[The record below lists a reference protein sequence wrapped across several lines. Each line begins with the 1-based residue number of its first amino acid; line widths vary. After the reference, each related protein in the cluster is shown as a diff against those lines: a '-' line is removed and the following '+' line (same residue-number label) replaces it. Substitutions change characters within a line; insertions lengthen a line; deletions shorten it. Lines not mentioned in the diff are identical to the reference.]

1 MNGHEISV
9 SLASESAANGSIAS
23 RSERARPW
31 LLLAGLLIGLTVVIT
46 IWLSIDRRPAEWDH
60 ANHLK
65 RAVDCYRTLSEPG
78 HDRLKEI
85 LETSSF
91 YPPIAPCAA
100 GVLYFVFPIVP
111 LTAQSVM
118 LAFLALGLAAT
129 FALGRRLLD
138 EPAGLLAAFF
148 VGTAPFVVFS
158 LTNFQLDLPLMAVVA
173 LALYALVR
181 TETFSHLGWSI
192 GCGLTLALGMLT
204 KPPFGVYLL
213 PPLLWAIWRVGSAP
227 DRRRRLGRLLLALL
241 IGGAVALP
249 WYGPRLLG
257 LPMQISERSFKQA
270 AEEGKAEALT
280 TEGLL
285 FYPRTFQPQVGMLVG
300 PLFLWGLVALR
311 RERARVFL
319 WLAALGPLVIFSLI
333 QNKNLRYTLP
343 ILPAIALVAAAGVRA
358 LPPVGRRVATGVCLI
373 AGVLQV
379 SMTAFTV
386 PMPPRVPGL
395 LLPLALPWP
404 PDAADWQHGKILAD
418 LARVSAGRE
427 ATVAV
432 VPNDNFFSVSNFRY
446 EAAVQQLPFKMTR
459 PWADGPLDVDF
470 AILKTGSQG
479 PSFSIAKSE
488 AINRAFAQDR
498 YLAEIFPVVSEYALP
513 DGSRGILRARRIP
526 PLTGMAPAE
535 LARRLEA
542 SPAQLLAGNVRDPV
556 GLRLQT
562 HYRPDAILRGQ
573 VDRMVIEADS
583 AVVGELKRRDRAP
596 LRIRDTRLEVD
607 GLLMNPRRLAE
618 TNRLEILDVKA
629 LRVQHLVVTED
640 DLREFL
646 RGQRPAGVSVRLGD
660 GAADVQVDRIGPELF
675 ARVRLESGSGESPF
689 TLLADRVRIGKLPV
703 PDALIDWI
711 VRQFDPTLA
720 LRKLPIEV
728 TLSPIRIE
736 PGRIVIGER

>member
-1 MNGHEISV
+1 MSGHGTSV
-9 SLASESAANGSIAS
+9 SLARRFASGSA
-23 RSERARPW
+23 RARPW
-31 LLLAGLLIGLTVVIT
+31 LLLAALLIGLSVVIT

-65 RAVDCYRTLSEPG
+65 RAVDCFRTLSEPG
-78 HDRLKEI
+78 HDRLREI

-118 LAFLALGLAAT
+118 LAFLALGVAST

-148 VGTAPFVVFS
+148 VATAPFVIFS

-181 TETFSHLGWSI
+181 TEEFSRPGWSV
-192 GCGLTLALGMLT
+192 GCGLVLALGMLT
-204 KPPFGVYLL
+204 KPPFAVYLL
-213 PPLLWAIWRVGSAP
+213 PQLLWTIWRVVSAP
-227 DRRRRLGRLLLALL
+227 DRRRRLALLLLALL

-249 WYGPRLLG
+249 WYGPRMLG
-257 LPMQISERSFKQA
+257 LPMQVSQRSFKQA

-280 TEGLL
+280 AEGLL
-285 FYPRTFQPQVGMLVG
+285 YYPRTFPPQVGMLVG
-300 PLFLWGLVALR
+300 PLFFWGLVALR
-311 RERARVFL
+311 KERARAFL

-343 ILPAIALVAAAGVRA
+343 ILPAIALVAAAA
-358 LPPVGRRVATGVCLI
+358 LRSVPPVGRRVATVVCLV
-373 AGVLQV
+373 AGILQV

-386 PMPPRVPGL
+386 PMPPRLPGL

-404 PDAADWQHGKILAD
+404 PDGADWQHRRILAD
-418 LARVSAGRE
+418 LTRESGGRQARVS
-427 ATVAV
+427 V

-446 EAAVQQLPFKMTR
+446 EAAVRQLPLTMIR
-459 PWADGPLDVDF
+459 PWADAPLDVDF

-479 PSFSIAKSE
+479 PSYTVAKSE
-488 AINRAFAQDR
+488 AINRAFAQDP
-498 YLAEIFPVVSEYALP
+498 YLAGIFPVIAEYPLP
-513 DGSRGILRARRIP
+513 DGSRGILRARRIQ
-526 PLTGMAPAE
+526 PLTGVAPAE
-535 LARRLEA
+535 LVRRLEA
-542 SPAQLLAGNVRDPV
+542 SPAQLLAGNVRDPL
-556 GLRLQT
+556 GLRLHT
-562 HYRPDAILRGQ
+562 HYRPEAILRGQ
-573 VDRMVIEADS
+573 VDRVVIEADA

-596 LRIRDTRLEVD
+596 LRIRDTRLDVE
-607 GLLMNPRRLAE
+607 GLLMNPRRLLE
-618 TNRLEILDVKA
+618 TDRLEVLDVKA
-629 LRVQHLVVTED
+629 IRVHHLVVTEE
-640 DLREFL
+640 DLHEFL
-646 RGQRPAGVSVRLGD
+646 RGQPPGGVSVRLGA
-660 GAADVQVDRIGPELF
+660 GAADVQVDRIGPELY
-675 ARVRLESGSGESPF
+675 ARVRLASGSGGSPF
-689 TLLADRVRIGKLPV
+689 TLIADRVRVGRLPI

-728 TLSPIRIE
+728 TLAPIHIE

>member
-1 MNGHEISV
+1 M
-9 SLASESAANGSIAS
+9 IAS
-23 RSERARPW
+23 GTSVAVMSRPASRARSW
-31 LLLAGLLIGLTVVIT
+31 LLLAVLLLALSAVIAV
-46 IWLSIDRRPAEWDH
+46 WLSIDRRPQQWDH

-118 LAFLALGLAAT
+118 LAFLALGVATT

-148 VGTAPFVVFS
+148 VATAPFVVFS

-181 TETFSHLGWSI
+181 TEEFSRPGWSV

-204 KPPFGVYLL
+204 KPPFAVYLL
-213 PPLLWAIWRVGSAP
+213 PPLLWTAWRAVLTR
-227 DRRRRLGRLLLALL
+227 DRRRRLGLLLLALL

-280 TEGLL
+280 AEGLL
-285 FYPRTFQPQVGMLVG
+285 YYPRTFPSQVGMLVG
-300 PLFLWGLVALR
+300 PLFVWGLVALR
-311 RERARVFL
+311 KERARAFL
-319 WLAALGPLVIFSLI
+319 WLAALGPLVVFSLI

-343 ILPAIALVAAAGVRA
+343 ILPAIALVTAVGVRA
-358 LPPVGRRVATGVCLI
+358 LPPVGRRVAVALCLI

-395 LLPLALPWP
+395 LLPLVLPWP
-404 PDAADWQHGKILAD
+404 PDRADWQHAKILAD
-418 LARVSAGRE
+418 LERESGGRP
-427 ATVAV
+427 ATVSV

-446 EAAVQQLPFKMTR
+446 EAAVRQLPLKMIR
-459 PWADGPLDVDF
+459 PWADTPLDVDF

-479 PSFSIAKSE
+479 PSYMVAKSE
-488 AINRAFAQDR
+488 AINRAFANDR
-498 YLAEIFPVVSEYALP
+498 YLAEIFPIVAEYPLP
-513 DGSRGILRARRIP
+513 DGSRGILRARRIQ
-526 PLTGMAPAE
+526 PLAGVAPAE

-562 HYRPDAILRGQ
+562 HYQPDAILRGQ
-573 VDRMVIEADS
+573 VERVVIEADS

-596 LRIRDTRLEVD
+596 LRIRDTRLEVE
-607 GLLMNPRRLAE
+607 GLLMNPRRLLE
-618 TNRLEILDVKA
+618 TGQLEVLDVKA
-629 LRVQHLVVTED
+629 LRVRHLVVTED
-640 DLREFL
+640 DLRELL
-646 RGQRPAGVSVRLGD
+646 RGQPPGGVSVRLGA
-660 GAADVQVDRIGPELF
+660 GSADVQVDRIGPELY
-675 ARVRLESGSGESPF
+675 ARVQLASGRGGSPF
-689 TLLADRVRIGKLPV
+689 TLIADRVRVGRLPI

-728 TLSPIRIE
+728 SLAPIRIE
-736 PGRIVIGER
+736 PGRIVIGQP

>member
-1 MNGHEISV
+1 MSGHGTSV
-9 SLASESAANGSIAS
+9 SVAS
-23 RSERARPW
+23 RSARARPW
-31 LLLAGLLIGLTVVIT
+31 LLLAALLLGLSVVIT

-91 YPPIAPCAA
+91 YPPITPCAA
-100 GVLYFVFPIVP
+100 GMLYFLFPIVP

-118 LAFLALGLAAT
+118 LAFLALALAST

-138 EPAGLLAAFF
+138 KPAGLLAAFF
-148 VGTAPFVVFS
+148 VGTTPFVVFS
-158 LTNFQLDLPLMAVVA
+158 LTNFQLDLPLMAMVA

-181 TETFSHLGWSI
+181 TEEFSDPGWSV
-192 GCGLTLALGMLT
+192 GCGLILALGMLT
-204 KPPFGVYLL
+204 KPPFAVYLL
-213 PPLLWAIWRVGSAP
+213 PPLMWTGWRAVGAP
-227 DRRRRLGRLLLALL
+227 DRRRRLGLLLLALL

-280 TEGLL
+280 AEGLL
-285 FYPRTFQPQVGMLVG
+285 YYPRTFPPQVGMLVG
-300 PLFLWGLVALR
+300 PLFVWGLVAVR
-311 RERARVFL
+311 KERARVLL

-343 ILPAIALVAAAGVRA
+343 VLPVIALVATVAVRS
-358 LPPVGRRVATGVCLI
+358 LPPVGRRVAAALCLI
-373 AGVLQV
+373 TGILQV
-379 SMTAFTV
+379 SMTAFTL

-404 PDAADWQHGKILAD
+404 PSGADWQHGRILAD
-418 LARVSAGRE
+418 LERESGGRP

-446 EAAVQQLPFKMTR
+446 EAAVRRLPLKMIR
-459 PWADGPLDVDF
+459 PWADAPLDVDF

-479 PSFSIAKSE
+479 PSFSVAKSE
-488 AINRAFAQDR
+488 AINRAFDKDP
-498 YLAEIFPVVSEYALP
+498 YLAEIFPVVAEYPLP
-513 DGSRGILRARRIP
+513 DGSRGILRARRIQ
-526 PLTGMAPAE
+526 PLAGVGPAE
-535 LARRLEA
+535 LARRLES
-542 SPAQLLAGNVRDPV
+542 SPGQLLAANVRDPA
-556 GLRLQT
+556 GLRLRVQ
-562 HYRPDAILRGQ
+562 YQPDAILRGH
-573 VDRMVIEADS
+573 VDRVIIEADS
-583 AVVGELKRRDRAP
+583 AVVGEMKRLDRAP
-596 LRIRDTRLEVD
+596 LRIHEARLEVE
-607 GLLMNPRRLAE
+607 GLIMNPRRLLE
-618 TNRLEILDVKA
+618 TGQLEVLDVKA
-629 LRVQHLVVTED
+629 LRVQHLVVTEG

-646 RGQRPAGVSVRLGD
+646 RGQRPAGVSVRLGA
-660 GAADVQVDRIGPELF
+660 GAADVQVDRIGPELY
-675 ARVRLESGSGESPF
+675 ARVRLLSGSAESPF
-689 TLLADRVRIGKLPV
+689 TLVADRVKIGPLPV
-703 PDALIDWI
+703 PDMLTDWI

-720 LRKLPIEV
+720 MRRLPIEV

-736 PGRIVIGER
+736 PGRIAIGERQ

>member
-1 MNGHEISV
+1 MSGHETSV
-9 SLASESAANGSIAS
+9 SVAS
-23 RSERARPW
+23 RSARARPW
-31 LLLAGLLIGLTVVIT
+31 LLLAALLIGLSVVIT
-46 IWLSIDRRPAEWDH
+46 VWLSIDRRPAEWDH

-91 YPPIAPCAA
+91 YPPITPCAA

-118 LAFLALGLAAT
+118 LAFLALAMAST
-129 FALGRRLLD
+129 FALGRRFFD
-138 EPAGLLAAFF
+138 ERAGLLAAFF

-181 TETFSHLGWSI
+181 TEEFSRPGWSI
-192 GCGLTLALGMLT
+192 GCGLVLALGMLT
-204 KPPFGVYLL
+204 KPPFAVYLL
-213 PPLLWAIWRVGSAP
+213 PPLLWTAWRAARAP
-227 DRRRRLGRLLLALL
+227 DRRRRLALLLLALL

-280 TEGLL
+280 AEGLL
-285 FYPRTFQPQVGMLVG
+285 YYPRTFPTQVGMLVG
-300 PLFLWGLVALR
+300 PLFVWGLVALR
-311 RERARVFL
+311 KERARAFL
-319 WLAALGPLVIFSLI
+319 WMAALGPLVIFSLI

-343 ILPAIALVAAAGVRA
+343 ILPALALVAAVAVRS
-358 LPPVGRRVATGVCLI
+358 LPPGGRRVAAALCLI

-379 SMTAFTV
+379 SMTAFAL

-395 LLPLALPWP
+395 LLPLVLPWP
-404 PDAADWQHGKILAD
+404 PAGADWQHGKILAD
-418 LARVSAGRE
+418 LVRESGGRD

-446 EAAVQQLPFKMTR
+446 EAAVQRLPLKMIR
-459 PWADGPLDVDF
+459 PWADAPLDVDF
-470 AILKTGSQG
+470 AVLKTGSQG
-479 PSFSIAKSE
+479 PSFTVAKSE
-488 AINRAFAQDR
+488 AINRAFEQDR
-498 YLAEIFPVVSEYALP
+498 YLADIFPVVSEYALP
-513 DGSRGILRARRIP
+513 DGSRGILRARRIA
-526 PLTGMAPAE
+526 PLAGVAPAE

-542 SPAQLLAGNVRDPV
+542 SPGQLLAGNVRDPV
-556 GLRLQT
+556 GLRLQVQ
-562 HYRPDAILRGQ
+562 YRPDAILRGQ
-573 VDRMVIEADS
+573 VDRVVIVADS

-596 LRIRDTRLEVD
+596 LRIRDTRLEIE
-607 GLLMNPRRLAE
+607 GLLMNPRRLLE
-618 TNRLEILDVKA
+618 TNRLEVLDVKA
-629 LRVQHLVVTED
+629 LRVRHLVVTED

-646 RGQRPAGVSVRLGD
+646 RGQRPAGVSVRLGA
-660 GAADVQVDRIGPELF
+660 GAADVQVDRVGPELY
-675 ARVRLESGSGESPF
+675 ARVRLVSGTAESPF
-689 TLLADRVRIGKLPV
+689 TLIADRVRVGRLPI
-703 PDALIDWI
+703 PDMLIDWI
-711 VRQFDPTLA
+711 VRQFDPSLA

-736 PGRIVIGER
+736 PGRIVIGERS

>member
-1 MNGHEISV
+1 MSGHGTSV
-9 SLASESAANGSIAS
+9 SLAGGPA
-23 RSERARPW
+23 RARPW
-31 LLLAGLLIGLTVVIT
+31 LLLTALLAGLGVVIT

-118 LAFLALGLAAT
+118 AAFLALGIAST

-181 TETFSHLGWSI
+181 AEEFSRPGWSI
-192 GCGLTLALGMLT
+192 GCGLVLALGMLT
-204 KPPFGVYLL
+204 KPPFAVYLL
-213 PPLLWAIWRVGSAP
+213 APLLWTGWRAARAP
-227 DRRRRLGRLLLALL
+227 DRRRRLGLLLLALL
-241 IGGAVALP
+241 IGGAIALP

-270 AEEGKAEALT
+270 AEEGKAEAMT
-280 TEGLL
+280 AEGLL
-285 FYPRTFQPQVGMLVG
+285 YYPRTFQPQVGMLVG

-311 RERARVFL
+311 KERARGLL

-333 QNKNLRYTLP
+333 QNKNLRYMLP
-343 ILPAIALVAAAGVRA
+343 ILPAIALVAAAAVRS
-358 LPPVGRRVATGVCLI
+358 LPRVGRRVVSGLCLI

-379 SMTAFTV
+379 SMTAFTA

-404 PDAADWQHGKILAD
+404 PDGADWQHGKILAD
-418 LARVSAGRE
+418 LTRESGGRP

-446 EAAVQQLPFKMTR
+446 EATVQRLPLRMTR
-459 PWADGPLDVDF
+459 PWADAPLDVDF

-479 PSFSIAKSE
+479 PSYSIAKSE
-488 AINRAFAQDR
+488 AVNRAFEQDR
-498 YLAEIFPVVSEYALP
+498 YLAEIFPVLSEYPLP
-513 DGSRGILRARRIP
+513 DGSRGILRVRRIP
-526 PLTGMAPAE
+526 PLIGVPPAE

-542 SPAQLLAGNVRDPV
+542 SPGQLLAGNVRDPV
-556 GLRLQT
+556 ELRLRT
-562 HYRPDAILRGQ
+562 HYRPDAILRGE
-573 VDRMVIEADS
+573 VDRVVIEADS

-596 LRIRDTRLEVD
+596 LRIRDTRLEVE

-618 TNRLEILDVKA
+618 TGQLEILDVKA
-629 LRVQHLVVTED
+629 LRVRHLVVTED

-646 RGQRPAGVSVRLGD
+646 HGQRPAGVSVRLGA
-660 GAADVQVDRIGPELF
+660 GAADVQVDRIGPELY
-675 ARVRLESGSGESPF
+675 ARVRLRSGRGESPF
-689 TLLADRVRIGKLPV
+689 TLLADRVRIGTVPV
-703 PDALIDWI
+703 PDVLIDWI
-711 VRQFDPTLA
+711 VRQFDPSLA

-736 PGRIVIGER
+736 PGRIVIGERS

>member
-1 MNGHEISV
+1 MSEHGTSV
-9 SLASESAANGSIAS
+9 SLASGSA
-23 RSERARPW
+23 RARPW
-31 LLLAGLLIGLTVVIT
+31 LLLAALLVALGIVIT

-91 YPPIAPCAA
+91 YPPITPCAA

-111 LTAQSVM
+111 LTAQAVM
-118 LAFLALGLAAT
+118 LAFLALGVAST

-138 EPAGLLAAFF
+138 EPAGLLAAFL

-173 LALYALVR
+173 LSLYALVR
-181 TETFSHLGWSI
+181 TEEFSRPGWSV
-192 GCGLTLALGMLT
+192 GAGLVLALGMLT
-204 KPPFGVYLL
+204 KPPFAVYLL
-213 PPLLWAIWRVGSAP
+213 PPLVWTAWRAARAP
-227 DRRRRLGRLLLALL
+227 DRRRRLALLLLALL

-280 TEGLL
+280 AEGLL
-285 FYPRTFQPQVGMLVG
+285 FYPRTFPPQVGMLVG

-311 RERARVFL
+311 KERARVFL
-319 WLAALGPLVIFSLI
+319 WLAALGPLVVFSLI

-343 ILPAIALVAAAGVRA
+343 ILPAIALVAAAAVRSLA
-358 LPPVGRRVATGVCLI
+358 PAGRRIVGAACLI
-373 AGVLQV
+373 AGILQV
-379 SMTAFTV
+379 SMTAFTL

-395 LLPLALPWP
+395 LLPLVLPWP
-404 PDAADWQHGKILAD
+404 PDGADWQHARILND
-418 LARVSAGRE
+418 LARESGGRP

-446 EAAVQQLPFKMTR
+446 EAAVRQLPLRMTR
-459 PWADGPLDVDF
+459 PWADAPLDVDF
-470 AILKTGSQG
+470 ALLKTGSQG
-479 PSFSIAKSE
+479 PSFTVAKSE

-498 YLAEIFPVVSEYALP
+498 YLAEIFPVVSEYPLP

-526 PLTGMAPAE
+526 PLVGVPPEE

-542 SPAQLLAGNVRDPV
+542 SPGQLLAGNVRDPV
-556 GLRLQT
+556 GLRLRT
-562 HYRPDAILRGQ
+562 DYRPDAIRQGQ
-573 VDRMVIEADS
+573 VDRVVIEADS

-596 LRIRDTRLEVD
+596 LRIRDTRLEVE
-607 GLLMNPRRLAE
+607 GLLMNPRRLLE
-618 TNRLEILDVKA
+618 TGQLEVLDVKA
-629 LRVQHLVVTED
+629 LRVRHLVVTED

-646 RGQRPAGVSVRLGD
+646 RGQRPAGVSVRLGA
-660 GAADVQVDRIGPELF
+660 GAADVQVDRVGPELY
-675 ARVRLESGSGESPF
+675 ARVRLMSGTAASPF
-689 TLLADRVRIGKLPV
+689 TLIADRVRVGRLPV
-703 PDALIDWI
+703 PDALVDWI

-728 TLSPIRIE
+728 SLAPIRIE
-736 PGRIVIGER
+736 PGRIVIGEGQ